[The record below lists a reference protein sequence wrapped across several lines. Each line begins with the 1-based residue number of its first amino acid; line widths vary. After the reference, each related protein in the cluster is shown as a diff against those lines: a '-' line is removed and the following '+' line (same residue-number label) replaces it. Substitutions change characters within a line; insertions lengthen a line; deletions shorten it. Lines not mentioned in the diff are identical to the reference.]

1 MDISLSAFS
10 HQTFFSVFWVL
21 AEILLFPLFLLQV
34 LKQNS
39 LQINPS
45 ARSFQERLERELD
58 ASLSQLYEWSQQ
70 SKINQDLI
78 DQVIYLFYNLTPYE
92 VDLIQTS
99 DTTSS

>member
-1 MDISLSAFS
+1 MKSIRFPQNKTKIQHYYLSPEGESAS
-10 HQTFFSVFWVL
+10 NR
-21 AEILLFPLFLLQV
+21 LLQV

-99 DTTSS
+99 DTTSI